1 MQSFAFFCSNE
12 SDNQVQKIH
21 EGKMQTDPMVP
32 RQESLVEFLRLGLQP
47 ENKNWIGWTK
57 GQQKTCVAKETQKR
71 DQKITRNC
79 GASLPPE
86 GKISHLQGSISS
98 EIGQ

>member
-21 EGKMQTDPMVP
+21 EEKMESDPMVP

-47 ENKNWIGWTK
+47 ENKNWIG
-57 GQQKTCVAKETQKR
+57 
-71 DQKITRNC
+71 
-79 GASLPPE
+79 
-86 GKISHLQGSISS
+86 
-98 EIGQ
+98 

>member
-21 EGKMQTDPMVP
+21 EGKMQTEPMVP

-47 ENKNWIGWTK
+47 ENKNWIG
-57 GQQKTCVAKETQKR
+57 
-71 DQKITRNC
+71 
-79 GASLPPE
+79 
-86 GKISHLQGSISS
+86 
-98 EIGQ
+98 